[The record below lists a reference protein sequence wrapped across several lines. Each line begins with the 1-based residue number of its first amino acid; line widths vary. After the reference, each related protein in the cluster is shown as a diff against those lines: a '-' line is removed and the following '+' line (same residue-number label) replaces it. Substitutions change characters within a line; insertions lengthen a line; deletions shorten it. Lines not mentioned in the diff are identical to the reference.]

1 MNFTQHVFGNCNLD
15 HNALIYNDS
24 KITYRNLRE
33 LTGRYYNFLR
43 QKNIKAGDEVCISLP
58 DSPNFVALILANWA
72 IGAKTAHPNLSI
84 KGKQLSEIV
93 ETYKPKLIITDEKNS
108 ERFSDMNYD
117 LECLEQID
125 NENVIIDYHR
135 YKPDET
141 LWYQMSSGTTG
152 RSKMVRHTITNAFE
166 WHKSWN
172 NSTQGNSKDLVYVT
186 GKLQFNYSFGLTIL
200 NNLLNGSCAVIHDG
214 IPTPKLIENIFKNN
228 KITRFYIIPTF
239 INLLC
244 KSKRDINFK
253 NCVTVSSSGDFFPE
267 FMYEKFFEIYG
278 VKVQNIIG
286 CSDCCHNYTFNSD
299 YSYSLGKPLQYVEI
313 KIVDEKDN
321 ECPINTVGEI
331 LVKAPFI
338 GKGYLHDI
346 KNTSKA
352 FVNDYVKTNDLGMM
366 DSKGRLHF
374 KGRKNNIIKINSIF
388 VNPIYTEKE
397 IIQYPGIS
405 DCQVV
410 FENNTLMANLVTDSK
425 INMLGL
431 KKFLQEKLE
440 PQQVPKKFNLVENIA
455 STWNGKKIRQNF
467 TY

>member
-1 MNFTQHVFGNCNLD
+1 MNFTQQIFRNCNLD
-15 HNALIYNDS
+15 SNALIYNNN
-24 KITYRNLRE
+24 KITYRYLRE
-33 LTGRYYNFLR
+33 LTGQYYNFLKH
-43 QKNIKAGDEVCISLP
+43 KNIKAGDEICISLP

-84 KGKQLSEIV
+84 KGKPLSEILQV
-93 ETYKPKLIITDEKNS
+93 YNPKLIITDKNNLQ
-108 ERFSDMNYD
+108 RFHGMNYD
-117 LECLEQID
+117 VECLEQI
-125 NENVIIDYHR
+125 NSENVIIDYHR

-172 NSTQGNSKDLVYVT
+172 DATKGNKNDLIYVT

-214 IPTPKLIENIFKNN
+214 IPTPKVIENVFKHNQ
-228 KITRFYIIPTF
+228 ITRFYIIPTF
-239 INLLC
+239 INLLS
-244 KSKRDINFK
+244 KFKRDINLK
-253 NCVTVSSSGDFFPE
+253 NCKTVSSSGDFLPE
-267 FMYEKFFEIYG
+267 FMYKKFFEIYG

-299 YSYSLGKPLQYVEI
+299 YSYSVGKPLQFVEI
-313 KIVDEKDN
+313 KIVDEQGN

-338 GKGYLHDI
+338 GKGYLNDI
-346 KNTSKA
+346 KNTAKA
-352 FVNDYVKTNDLGMM
+352 FVNDYVKTNDLGLL
-366 DSKGRLHF
+366 DNKGRLHF

-405 DCQVV
+405 DCQVI
-410 FENNTLMANLVTDSK
+410 FKNNTLMANIVADSK
-425 INMLGL
+425 VNILQL
-431 KKFLQEKLE
+431 KIFLQQSLE
-440 PQQVPKKFNLVENIA
+440 PQQIPKKFNLVDNIA